1 MLFRS
6 QLFASVSNPILN
18 CSIDVPWWEYLL
30 IFIAMLIPVIGQVID
45 VIICTILA
53 VAMEVI
59 SSVFSDIQENGI
71 DGLPVDVVLPIKW
84 NDMKFV
90 DIKSIHFSKGLK
102 ISYSMKVAEESEEQ

>member
-1 MLFRS
+1 MVRVRTVVLGFFCMIVYTRRQKS
-6 QLFASVSNPILN
+6 DIITEASKQ
-18 CSIDVPWWEYLL
+18 
-30 IFIAMLIPVIGQVID
+30 A
-45 VIICTILA
+45 
-53 VAMEVI
+53 I